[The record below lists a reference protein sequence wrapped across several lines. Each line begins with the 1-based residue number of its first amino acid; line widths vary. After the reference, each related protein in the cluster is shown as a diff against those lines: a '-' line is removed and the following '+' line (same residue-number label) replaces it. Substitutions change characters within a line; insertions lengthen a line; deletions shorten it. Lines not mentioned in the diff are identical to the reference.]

1 MSAGRY
7 LLDTSAILTLMEDE
21 DGADRVEEI
30 LHQGQVLLPF
40 PVLLETYYIS
50 LQERGEPIADE
61 RYALL
66 RHLSTTEIWSV
77 DEPTLLTAA
86 RLKARFRISFADALI
101 AAFTVQKHAI
111 LVHKD
116 PEFEVLADLVHQ
128 EALPYTRK
136 ISQTADLQTPEK
148 SSREHGRRRAK

>member
-1 MSAGRY
+1 VNADKY
-7 LLDTSAILTLMEDE
+7 LLDTSAILALMEDE

-30 LHQGQVLLPF
+30 LREGEAILPF

-50 LQERGEPIADE
+50 LQEVSESVADE

-101 AAFTVQKHAI
+101 AAFAVRSSAV

-116 PEFEVLADLVHQ
+116 PEFEVLIDQVRQ
-128 EALPYTRK
+128 ELLPYK
-136 ISQTADLQTPEK
+136 
-148 SSREHGRRRAK
+148 

>member
-1 MSAGRY
+1 VSADKY

-30 LHQGQVLLPF
+30 LHESEVLIPF

-50 LQERGEPIADE
+50 LQERSEPVANE

-66 RHLSTTEIWSV
+66 RHLSVTETWSV

-86 RLKARFRISFADALI
+86 RLKARFRVSFADALI
-101 AAFTVQKHAI
+101 AAFAI
-111 LVHKD
+111 RSSAVLVHKD
-116 PEFEVLADLVHQ
+116 PKFDALADQVRQ
-128 EALPYTRK
+128 EPLPYK
-136 ISQTADLQTPEK
+136 
-148 SSREHGRRRAK
+148 

>member
-1 MSAGRY
+1 
-7 LLDTSAILTLMEDE
+7 MEDE

-30 LHQGQVLLPF
+30 LREGEAILPF
-40 PVLLETYYIS
+40 PILLETYYIS
-50 LQERGEPIADE
+50 LQERSEPVADE

-66 RHLSTTEIWSV
+66 RHLSATEIWSV

-101 AAFTVQKHAI
+101 AAFAVRSSAV

-116 PEFEVLADLVHQ
+116 PEFEELIDQVRQ
-128 EALPYTRK
+128 EPLPYK
-136 ISQTADLQTPEK
+136 
-148 SSREHGRRRAK
+148 

>member
-1 MSAGRY
+1 MNADRY
-7 LLDTSAILTLMEDE
+7 LLDTSAILALMEDE

-30 LHQGQVLLPF
+30 LREGEAILPF

-50 LQERGEPIADE
+50 LQERSEPVADE

-77 DEPTLLTAA
+77 DEPTLLAAA
-86 RLKARFRISFADALI
+86 RLKARFRVSFADALI
-101 AAFTVQKHAI
+101 AAFAARSSAV

-116 PEFEVLADLVHQ
+116 PEFEALADQVRQ
-128 EALPYTRK
+128 EPLPYR
-136 ISQTADLQTPEK
+136 
-148 SSREHGRRRAK
+148 

>member
-1 MSAGRY
+1 MSADRY
-7 LLDTSAILTLMEDE
+7 LLDTSAILALMEDE

-30 LHQGQVLLPF
+30 LHEGDVLIPF

-50 LQERGEPIADE
+50 LQERSEPVADQ

-66 RHLSTTEIWSV
+66 RHLSATEIWSI

-86 RLKARFRISFADALI
+86 RLKAQFRVSFADALI
-101 AAFTVQKHAI
+101 AAFAVRSSAV

-116 PEFEVLADLVHQ
+116 PELEVLADQVRQ
-128 EALPYTRK
+128 EPLPYK
-136 ISQTADLQTPEK
+136 
-148 SSREHGRRRAK
+148 

>member
-1 MSAGRY
+1 VNADRY
-7 LLDTSAILTLMEDE
+7 LLDTSAILALMEDE

-30 LHQGQVLLPF
+30 LREGEAILPF
-40 PVLLETYYIS
+40 PVLLEAYYIS
-50 LQERGEPIADE
+50 LQERSEPVADE

-101 AAFTVQKHAI
+101 AAFAVRSSAV

-116 PEFEVLADLVHQ
+116 PEFEVLADQVRQ
-128 EALPYTRK
+128 EPLPYK
-136 ISQTADLQTPEK
+136 
-148 SSREHGRRRAK
+148 